1 MGYYIHIRITGR
13 INTILILP
21 PYLCPPIMK
30 KNFLICLITATTLV
44 LISWGYVGHQTVAR
58 IAENHLTPQA
68 KAAVRSLLDK
78 EAITEVASWAD
89 EVRNQP
95 EYKSTASWHFL
106 NLPLGLDRAAFEK
119 AVKSQ
124 SQENVYTAILAQEK
138 VLSDK
143 AATPG
148 QKMIALKFLVHFIG
162 DAHQPMHISRAGDK
176 GGNSIQLQYDNKG
189 TNLHSLWDSRLIDQ
203 QGLSYSE
210 LASKVDQA
218 SPALIRQGAITDP
231 MSWVWESYQISSKL
245 YPEIE
250 KSNKLG
256 QDYYLAHIGI
266 VNDRLELAGLR
277 LAAVLNA
284 LLKNA
289 VIPVGATA
297 AEATTAATMETATSP
312 TAPAVKIEAKDAA
325 SYTGKLVTLTSK
337 AFSHSDK
344 GSFVLVNVG
353 AEFPD
358 QLVTLLLRGNAKTL
372 AENIDGKIITVTG
385 KVIDYKG
392 RPEIEVKEAAEL
404 SIN

>member
-1 MGYYIHIRITGR
+1 
-13 INTILILP
+13 
-21 PYLCPPIMK
+21 MK
-30 KNFLICLITATTLV
+30 KNFLICLITVFALA
-44 LISWGYVGHQTVAR
+44 LISWGYVGHQTIAR
-58 IAENHLTPQA
+58 IAENHLSPQA
-68 KAAVRSLLDK
+68 KAAVHALLGA
-78 EAITEVASWAD
+78 ESITEIASWAD

-95 EYKSTASWHFL
+95 EYKNTAPWHFL

-119 AVKSQ
+119 AVKGQ

-138 VLSDK
+138 ILSNG
-143 AATPG
+143 AASRE

-162 DAHQPMHISRAGDK
+162 DAHQPMHISRAEDK
-176 GGNSIQLQYDNKG
+176 GGNTIQLQYENRG

-210 LASKVDQA
+210 LASKLDQA
-218 SPALIRQGAITDP
+218 SPTLAGQGAITDP
-231 MSWVWESYQISSKL
+231 MAWVWESYQISSKL

-250 KSNKLG
+250 KNNKLG

-289 VIPVGATA
+289 VIPAGA
-297 AEATTAATMETATSP
+297 ATTTTTETATTSA
-312 TAPAVKIEAKDAA
+312 TSAVKIEAKDAA

-358 QLVTLLLRGNAKTL
+358 QFLTVLLRGSAKGL
-372 AENIDGKIITVTG
+372 AGNIDGKMITVTG

-392 RPEIEVKEAAEL
+392 RPEMEVKEAAEL
-404 SIN
+404 SVK